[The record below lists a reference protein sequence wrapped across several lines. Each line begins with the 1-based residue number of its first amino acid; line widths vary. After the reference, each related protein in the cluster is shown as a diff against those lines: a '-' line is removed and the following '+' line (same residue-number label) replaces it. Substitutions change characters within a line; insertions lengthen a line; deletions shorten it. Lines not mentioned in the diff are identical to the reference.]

1 VNIELVLLGLASAL
15 RPSSLVVVYALV
27 RERSPSRLMAAYV
40 IAGLAFVFAVGAV
53 VLLVFSGIELKSGTR
68 RTKGIAEL
76 AAGILALGLGLA
88 LLLGRA
94 RLEKATSAPGPSG
107 RLERLRRREF
117 STRTAAVAGAATHI
131 PGLLY
136 LLALDLIVS
145 QEPDLGSE
153 LVQLGVYDA
162 LWFVPPILVLAIC
175 VLDPETARRGT
186 RRFELWA
193 GAHAR
198 TILSVV
204 TVGVGAWLVING
216 ATSV

>member
-15 RPSSLVVVYALV
+15 RPSSLVAVYALV

-153 LVQLGVYDA
+153 LVSSACTTRSGSSPRYWCSRSA
-162 LWFVPPILVLAIC
+162 CSIPK
-175 VLDPETARRGT
+175 RRAGEPVASSSGQAPT
-186 RRFELWA
+186 RGRSS
-193 GAHAR
+193 R
-198 TILSVV
+198 S
-204 TVGVGAWLVING
+204 
-216 ATSV
+216 